1 MLELY
6 VYTIKIEGNDMAALS
21 LLPPDIVQK
30 HGLPAAAV
38 FGEVD
43 PRRPEM
49 TIDGFTP
56 NEDFLA
62 LLNSVIAT
70 HATTLESVQK
80 QLTKVKNGPV
90 YVVDRRTVNKG
101 GLPPFEDILGWFA
114 VRDGEIIPDS
124 FNPSPNYQLLSN
136 NGPIELES
144 ELEEKLVDAV
154 YDTLEPSADA

>member
-1 MLELY
+1 MLELF

-21 LLPPDIVQK
+21 LLPPDVVQQ
-30 HGLPAAAV
+30 HGLPTAAV

-49 TIDGFTP
+49 TVDGFTA
-56 NEDFLA
+56 NEAFLA
-62 LLNSVIAT
+62 LLHEVIAA

-80 QLTKVKNGPV
+80 QLAKVKNGPV

-101 GLPPFEDILGWFA
+101 GLPPFEDIIGWFA
-114 VRDGEIIPDS
+114 VRDGVIIPDS

-136 NGPIELES
+136 NGPLELES
-144 ELEEKLVDAV
+144 ELQEKLIDAV
-154 YDTLEPSADA
+154 YATLD